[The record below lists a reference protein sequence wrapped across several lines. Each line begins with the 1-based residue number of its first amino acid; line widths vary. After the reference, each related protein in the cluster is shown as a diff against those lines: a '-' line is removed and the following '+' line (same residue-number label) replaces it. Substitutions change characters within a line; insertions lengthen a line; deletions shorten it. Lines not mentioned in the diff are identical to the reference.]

1 MTSHDALLIRIR
13 SEYTEMPG
21 MHLTLRQACRLW
33 HLESDICAAL
43 LEDLVADR
51 FLRRTPRGTYCSV
64 DDGPVQ

>member
-1 MTSHDALLIRIR
+1 MTTHDALLIRIR

-33 HLESDICAAL
+33 HLEGALCATL

-51 FLRRTPRGTYCSV
+51 FLRRTPRGTYCSLNGCTV
-64 DDGPVQ
+64 E